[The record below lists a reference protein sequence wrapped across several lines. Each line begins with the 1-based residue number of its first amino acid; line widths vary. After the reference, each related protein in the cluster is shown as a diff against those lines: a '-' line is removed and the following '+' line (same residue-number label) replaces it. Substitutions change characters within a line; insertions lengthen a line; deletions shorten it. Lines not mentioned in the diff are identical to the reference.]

1 MHTQSCTHTHPLS
14 ACVLLTH
21 NSSHSDMHVETCFQF
36 FHFLVSTSSF
46 SPLPPLTMSYINIV
60 ACMPKGYYT
69 HPNLSI
75 YRRQFKYTKNA
86 KKISRRL
93 FGHGTAFY
101 DIWFLIRSKWFLINQ
116 NYVFPIFICSRFK
129 TNWNNVKNWSNKRI
143 FFELLIETKLL

>member
-1 MHTQSCTHTHPLS
+1 MSELKSLMNEEEIFYTFFLTHPVNIVVVVCIIECTHTHPLS

-86 KKISRRL
+86 KKNNQK
-93 FGHGTAFY
+93 TA
-101 DIWFLIRSKWFLINQ
+101 IWTWDGFLKYSM
-116 NYVFPIFICSRFK
+116 IFDF
-129 TNWNNVKNWSNKRI
+129 
-143 FFELLIETKLL
+143 